1 MHQNGAMAQARGGNG
16 SIFYGWFVVA
26 AAFTVTLVGFG
37 CAYTFSAFLAPLQAE
52 FGASRGSVSLVFS
65 LAGFLYFALGVL
77 SGPLADRWGSRTMA
91 VLGML
96 LTGAGLALASLA
108 QTLTQVYLAYGLG
121 VGLGVGLS
129 YVPAVG
135 AVQRWFVRRRGFASG
150 IAVSGIGVGTLVMPP
165 LAAAL
170 IAALGWRQAYL
181 VLGVAAALLGAG
193 MSLWI
198 RNDPRDR
205 GLAPDGAPVAQ
216 AARASGAAAGMSIRD
231 AVRSRPFIGL
241 YLGCLVSSF
250 GLFVPFAHLVPYAT
264 DHGVPP
270 ASAVL
275 LLGVIGIGSTAGR
288 LLLGDLADRLGRQRS
303 LLVMFAGMAASL
315 CVWAA
320 SGGFA
325 MLAVFALVYGIFYG
339 GYVALLPALVM
350 DAFGG
355 RNVSGIIGILYT
367 SIAFGTLIGPSATG
381 FAFDASGSYTVAI
394 LVGAAADLLGAG
406 IVAWGARTERAR
418 AAA

>member
-1 MHQNGAMAQARGGNG
+1 
-16 SIFYGWFVVA
+16 
-26 AAFTVTLVGFG
+26 
-37 CAYTFSAFLAPLQAE
+37 
-52 FGASRGSVSLVFS
+52 
-65 LAGFLYFALGVL
+65 
-77 SGPLADRWGSRTMA
+77 
-91 VLGML
+91 
-96 LTGAGLALASLA
+96 
-108 QTLTQVYLAYGLG
+108 
-121 VGLGVGLS
+121 
-129 YVPAVG
+129 
-135 AVQRWFVRRRGFASG
+135 
-150 IAVSGIGVGTLVMPP
+150 
-165 LAAAL
+165 
-170 IAALGWRQAYL
+170 
-181 VLGVAAALLGAG
+181 

-198 RNDPRDR
+198 RNEPRDR

-216 AARASGAAAGMSIRD
+216 TAHASAALAGMSIRD

-288 LLLGDLADRLGRQRS
+288 LLLGDVADRLGRRRS

-325 MLAVFALVYGIFYG
+325 MLAVFALVYGVFYG

-394 LVGAAADLLGAG
+394 LLGAAANLLGAA
-406 IVAWGARTERAR
+406 IVGWGARAGPR
-418 AAA
+418 AAS